1 MGERKMKIGYIS
13 PTDPFKDKKEWSG
26 TFYGLCQAL
35 QMNGYQVEWIPY
47 KNNKLVNKLLARSY
61 RLFWGKGS
69 YIHSRMMSLYHT
81 GSIKRNLSKFDLI
94 FVPAQVDIVAGL
106 KTDTPIIYY
115 TDGTI
120 PLMIDYYWFDFSNKA
135 IKEAKKVEKRA
146 LTNASINI
154 FSSHWA
160 ANSAIKDYKI
170 DSAKVKVLPFGSNI
184 DDSLVNYKARK
195 YDLKKQKLNILFSGV
210 NWKRKGGDIAV
221 STIEELNNR
230 GIEATLYIC
239 GIKNENLPAKLRN
252 LDYIKNVGFLNKN
265 NESDLKKYLEIWE
278 KTDIFILPTRAECSA
293 IVLNEANAYGVP
305 ILTTDTGGLSDY
317 VVNNKNGIRMSLN
330 AKGIDYANVIESW
343 IKNNDLER
351 LSMGARDLYITTNS
365 WKAWGK
371 NFNLLLKS
379 MKI

>member
-1 MGERKMKIGYIS
+1 
-13 PTDPFKDKKEWSG
+13 
-26 TFYGLCQAL
+26 
-35 QMNGYQVEWIPY
+35 
-47 KNNKLVNKLLARSY
+47 
-61 RLFWGKGS
+61 
-69 YIHSRMMSLYHT
+69 
-81 GSIKRNLSKFDLI
+81 
-94 FVPAQVDIVAGL
+94 VPAQVDIVAGL
-106 KTDTPIIYY
+106 KTDVPIIYY

-120 PLMIDYYWFDFSNKA
+120 PLMINYYWFDFSNKA
-135 IKEAKKVEKRA
+135 IKEAKKIEKRA

-239 GIKNENLPAKLRN
+239 GIENENLPAKLRN